1 MIKIYRKQQ
10 FLLLIPFIILIITG
24 CETEEEEKDK
34 IIGSW
39 TVSKFEEYE
48 NIDCTGSLTDTEIF
62 NFINYVETYVITQEG
77 FTWTVTSDVSEGSYT
92 EVGSYT
98 IATTDTT
105 TIYFLMGTN
114 KHGIEGY
121 REGYIGEDGNIMTIK
136 VQKDTET
143 DHIIDKCF
151 NFTFDKIN

>member
-1 MIKIYRKQQ
+1 MIKIYKKQI
-10 FLLLIPFIILIITG
+10 FFILIPCIALIVTG
-24 CETEEEEKDK
+24 CEEEVDEDK

-39 TVSKFEEYE
+39 VVSKFEEYN
-48 NIDCTGSLTDTEIF
+48 NIDCTGSLTVTEVF
-62 NFINYVETYVITQEG
+62 SLINYLETYVITEEG
-77 FTWTVTSDVSEGSYT
+77 FTWTVTSNVSDGSYT
-92 EVGSYT
+92 EEGSYT

-105 TIYFLMGTN
+105 TIYTLMGTT

-121 REGYIGEDGNIMTIK
+121 REGYIGDDENIMIIK
-136 VQKDTET
+136 VQKDTEN